1 MGASGSHKNKVF
13 QGVKNVNF
21 VERMLHISS
30 TENKDN
36 SEKAVSVE
44 LWQQKTTWY

>member
-21 VERMLHISS
+21 VERMLHIFVALFVRFIAASF
-30 TENKDN
+30 TMPDLL
-36 SEKAVSVE
+36 A
-44 LWQQKTTWY
+44 